1 MGSRSKRRVY
11 VANVRCRD
19 SEQPASAAPMVYAVL
34 ASTPGDAVRAIRKE
48 YGYECTVEF
57 DNGHSIKEAEIIDRL
72 GLEDG
77 RARSMEG
84 PLKSLP

>member
-1 MGSRSKRRVY
+1 
-11 VANVRCRD
+11 
-19 SEQPASAAPMVYAVL
+19 MVYAVL

-57 DNGHSIKEAEIIDRL
+57 DNNRSFKEAEIINRL

-77 RARSMEG
+77 RARSLE
-84 PLKSLP
+84 